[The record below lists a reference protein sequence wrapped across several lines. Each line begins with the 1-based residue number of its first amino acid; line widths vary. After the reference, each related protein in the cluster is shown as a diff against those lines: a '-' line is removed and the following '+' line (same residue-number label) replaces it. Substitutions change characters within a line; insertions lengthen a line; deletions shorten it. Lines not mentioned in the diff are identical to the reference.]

1 MNKKEESNLY
11 QELRELFTL
20 NIPAPIKQEDS
31 YLDITRQ
38 RFRETIISRI
48 YAYYL
53 DANNSATI
61 ATLFLSSLL
70 ELIGEEGIKEEFH
83 FYNYDCTTEV
93 LTNKGNRIDLLI
105 RTTKYDEAIIIENKI
120 NHELN
125 SDLTDYWGSV
135 TSDKKICVLF
145 SSLTVAYHQQ

>member
-1 MNKKEESNLY
+1 MEELKELLS
-11 QELRELFTL
+11 L
-20 NIPAPIKQEDS
+20 NIPHTIKQEDS

-53 DANNSATI
+53 NANNATI

-70 ELIGEEGIKEEFH
+70 ELIEAEGFKEEFH
-83 FYNYDCTTEV
+83 FYNYDCSTEV

-105 RTTKYDEAIIIENKI
+105 
-120 NHELN
+120 
-125 SDLTDYWGSV
+125 
-135 TSDKKICVLF
+135 
-145 SSLTVAYHQQ
+145 